1 MGHIP
6 SNVQTSNPSSCKH
19 VLLWNCAVLVHS
31 ALDTCPAHRVCAPL
45 PALGVGVDRV
55 PPISYPPPARG
66 RVCLCPSGLGYGGMG
81 GGGGIETIFF
91 GPLAP
96 ICAYFSALEPV
107 SPVFGA
113 SLSPCPPCA
122 SLFAEFFIGRPSGR
136 GPTPARGPNVR
147 PWLMRTAILL
157 GLHLNP
163 SDFSSQAWSG
173 PVSTEVGD
181 HLGTLGAVRF
191 LCFCLFPAP
200 PRGPPPHAPA
210 VPIPPL
216 PPKRAHMAHVPLRT
230 ARLLAAPFHAN
241 PLPATF

>member
-1 MGHIP
+1 M
-6 SNVQTSNPSSCKH
+6 S
-19 VLLWNCAVLVHS
+19 L
-31 ALDTCPAHRVCAPL
+31 R
-45 PALGVGVDRV
+45 LGL
-55 PPISYPPPARG
+55 RG
-66 RVCLCPSGLGYGGMG
+66 DG
-81 GGGGIETIFF
+81 GGGVPLRPFFF

-96 ICAYFSALEPV
+96 ICAYFSALEPEF
-107 SPVFGA
+107 PVFGA
-113 SLSPCPPCA
+113 SLSPCPPGA
-122 SLFAEFFIGRPSGR
+122 SLFAEFFIGRPAGR
-136 GPTPARGPNVR
+136 GPPPARGPNVR
-147 PWLMRTAILL
+147 PWLMRMAILL
-157 GLHLNP
+157 GIHLNP
-163 SDFSSQAWSG
+163 SDFSSYAWSG